1 MGKESRRNSYF
12 FFALL
17 FPFISLRFSSLFSL
31 LVSSP
36 PLPFPEFSRSRRKIG
51 LFFARWSRIQPWIG
65 DGSVIED
72 CHVPSIARFLACFFF
87 CEISM
92 ERSIRKIIS
101 SFLGALFIGCLSI
114 EIWILFPVLFDSP
127 FFQGEKNCL
136 CLKEMGGFVRSEWSL
151 LYILSHWIM
160 KIFVESV
167 FQVFLIF
174 IFERTILRNTK
185 ESHSC
190 VIKEASN
197 FLLAR

>member
-1 MGKESRRNSYF
+1 MMDRWLKAATFPRLHVSLLAF
-12 FFALL
+12 FF
-17 FPFISLRFSSLFSL
+17 R
-31 LVSSP
+31 
-36 PLPFPEFSRSRRKIG
+36 
-51 LFFARWSRIQPWIG
+51 
-65 DGSVIED
+65 
-72 CHVPSIARFLACFFF
+72 
-87 CEISM
+87 EISM

-101 SFLGALFIGCLSI
+101 SFPGALFIGCLSI

-174 IFERTILRNTK
+174 IFERILRNTK